1 MNMFKTLKSNI
12 IFWFIWI
19 AEMVIQHFMLFWSSS
34 SVTGAAIL
42 GMAPISVGVQIAA
55 VAIGAFSFVVHVLH
69 VKFLPAESFTAL
81 DDKIGIEAEAGNA
94 AG

>member
-12 IFWFIWI
+12 IFWFVWI

-69 VKFLPAESFTAL
+69 VKFLPAENFTAL